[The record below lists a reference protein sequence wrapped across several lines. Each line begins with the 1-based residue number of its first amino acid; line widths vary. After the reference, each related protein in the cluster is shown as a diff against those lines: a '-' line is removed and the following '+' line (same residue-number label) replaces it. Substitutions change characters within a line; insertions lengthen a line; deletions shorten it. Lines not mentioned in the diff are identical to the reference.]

1 MEYDKAYFQKQL
13 AEAEKKSAA
22 QAPIFDGRLLDTIE
36 ALKEIIRDYEALD
49 ESGVCPDCDG
59 TGLEFPSG
67 GPREIVPA
75 CETCEGW
82 G

>member
-13 AEAEKKSAA
+13 AEAEKKSAS

-36 ALKEIIRDYEALD
+36 ALKEIIRDYESLD
-49 ESGVCPDCDG
+49 ESGVCSDCDG

-75 CETCEGW
+75 CETCGGW